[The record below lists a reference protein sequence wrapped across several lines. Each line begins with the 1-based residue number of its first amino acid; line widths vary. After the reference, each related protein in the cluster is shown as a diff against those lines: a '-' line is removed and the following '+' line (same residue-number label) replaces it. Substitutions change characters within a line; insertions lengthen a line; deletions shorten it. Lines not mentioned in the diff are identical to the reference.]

1 MFVMCIVY
9 HPMYTVN
16 GTRLYITVVTQA
28 KRRARIIRDVS
39 LEGIARKQ
47 I

>member
-1 MFVMCIVY
+1 MFVTCIVY
-9 HPMYTVN
+9 HPMYT
-16 GTRLYITVVTQA
+16 THLYITAVTQA

-39 LEGIARKQ
+39 LEGIARKR